1 MKALLLLPALVVLVL
16 SSPPAMAAEPT
27 TKKEPA
33 TVAFVKKL
41 YKAHDSDQG
50 PLSDHTM
57 TALSKWF
64 EPSLSA
70 VLFKAVSYDEM
81 AIDFDPFYS
90 GQDREITGL
99 KIVQE
104 ANDEDIEAS
113 VLVTFKNFGEP
124 HSLRLHLS
132 NTEHGWRVSNVIY
145 ETNDLRSIVSP

>member
-16 SSPPAMAAEPT
+16 SLPATAAEPA

-41 YKAHDSDQG
+41 YKAQDSDQG
-50 PLSDHTM
+50 PLSENTM
-57 TALSKWF
+57 TSLSKWF
-64 EPSLSA
+64 DPSLSA
-70 VLFKAVSYDEM
+70 VLFKAVSDDEM

-104 ANDEDIEAS
+104 VNHDDIEAS

-132 NTEHGWRVSNVIY
+132 NTEHGWRVGNVIY
-145 ETNDLRSIVSP
+145 ETNDLRSIVSR

>member
-1 MKALLLLPALVVLVL
+1 MSIFFHARQGTAGKRGLLSIAVLQAGSDTPLLSAMKALLLLPALVVLVL

-50 PLSDHTM
+50 PLSEHTM

-70 VLFKAVSYDEM
+70 VLFKAVSYYEM
-81 AIDFDPFYS
+81 AIDFDPFTP
-90 GQDREITGL
+90 DH
-99 KIVQE
+99 
-104 ANDEDIEAS
+104 AIEQ
-113 VLVTFKNFGEP
+113 
-124 HSLRLHLS
+124 
-132 NTEHGWRVSNVIY
+132 
-145 ETNDLRSIVSP
+145 